1 MQYFLAIRRDTEDT
15 LYTRTFACVNTIFFI
30 QFESLLLESI
40 CHLLFFPVGDRA
52 QISAFCLL
60 TVLPETQ
67 MSQNRSI
74 HNQISD
80 VFSSSYDPVDHAR
93 RPRCPAQGWMV

>member
-15 LYTRTFACVNTIFFI
+15 PYTRTFACVKIKAFHSVREFAK
-30 QFESLLLESI
+30 SI
-40 CHLLFFPVGDRA
+40 CQLPFFPVGDRA
-52 QISAFCLL
+52 QISALCLL

-67 MSQNRSI
+67 MSQKRSI

-80 VFSSSYDPVDHAR
+80 VFSSSHDPVDHAR

>member
-1 MQYFLAIRRDTEDT
+1 M
-15 LYTRTFACVNTIFFI
+15 
-30 QFESLLLESI
+30 LLESI
-40 CHLLFFPVGDRA
+40 CHLPFFPVGDRA
-52 QISAFCLL
+52 HFSALCLL

-67 MSQNRSI
+67 MSQKRSI

-80 VFSSSYDPVDHAR
+80 VFSSSHDSVDHAR